1 VNYEFRNPVLA
12 AVASRVFSRMFGEIL
27 DAFERRAIQLFP
39 TETPRVRRVRGDE
52 IDQQPGRFHQLAA
65 TYHKLKKSPEE
76 QALISDAFR

>member
-12 AVASRVFSRMFGEIL
+12 AVASRVFSRMFGEI
-27 DAFERRAIQLFP
+27 A
-39 TETPRVRRVRGDE
+39 ETPRVRRVRGDQ